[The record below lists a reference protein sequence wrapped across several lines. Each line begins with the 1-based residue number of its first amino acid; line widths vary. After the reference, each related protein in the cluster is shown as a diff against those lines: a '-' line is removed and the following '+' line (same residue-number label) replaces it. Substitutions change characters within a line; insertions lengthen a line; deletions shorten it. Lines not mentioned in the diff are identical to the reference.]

1 MSKKNIALLG
11 ATLVSV
17 IYGLTFT
24 IAKDVMP
31 QYIDAYGFI
40 LLRVGGTTLLFWLF
54 WFFMPKEK
62 IALNDFPRIIAA
74 AFFGVAF
81 NMLTFF
87 KGLSLTSPISA
98 AVIMVSTPMI
108 VLVLSAIIMKE
119 PMKKRMVSGIIL
131 GLIGT
136 AFLILY
142 GKSIGSTTHGGFG
155 NFLVLVNAISYGFYL
170 IIVKKLMEKYNA
182 FTFVKWIYSF
192 GLIMVLPFGW
202 SQLTTAQ
209 WILIPTLIY
218 WKIGFVVV
226 VSTFLTYLLNLLT
239 MKELKPTTVAVF
251 IYLQPLFATIFAI
264 SLGKDKLDLVKI
276 VSAILIFIGVYLVTS
291 SPNSSNKP
299 NKIRRMLPLG
309 LRANFLLSLTSF
321 RK

>member
-1 MSKKNIALLG
+1 MSKRNLAIIG
-11 ATLVSV
+11 ATIVSI
-17 IYGLTFT
+17 IYGVTFT

-31 QYIDAYGFI
+31 LYIDAYGFI
-40 LLRVGGTTLLFWLF
+40 LLRVGGSVLLFWLI
-54 WFFMPKEK
+54 WLFMPKEK
-62 IALNDFPRIIAA
+62 IALSDFPRIIAA

-98 AVIMVSTPMI
+98 AVIMVSTPII
-108 VLVLSAIIMKE
+108 VLTLSAIIMKE
-119 PMKKRMVSGIIL
+119 RMQKRMVFGIIL

-142 GKSIGSTTHGGFG
+142 GKSIGSATNAGLG

-170 IIVKKLMEKYNA
+170 IIVKKLMDKYNA
-182 FTFVKWIYSF
+182 FTFVKWIYLF
-192 GLIMVLPFGW
+192 GFIMVLPFGW
-202 SQLTTAQ
+202 SQFQTVNWALVPMD
-209 WILIPTLIY
+209 IC

-226 VSTFLTYLLNLLT
+226 FSTFLTYLLNLLS

-264 SLGKDKLDLVKI
+264 SLGKDELSLVKI
-276 VSAILIFIGVYLVTS
+276 GSAVLIFVGVYLVTQKKS
-291 SPNSSNKP
+291 VQ
-299 NKIRRMLPLG
+299 
-309 LRANFLLSLTSF
+309 
-321 RK
+321 